1 MNMNKSILIGRV
13 ATDLQ
18 LNQGQNPYVKFTL
31 AVDRMKKGEADFIR
45 CTAFGKTA
53 ETLCRYSG
61 KGKRLGVEGHIQTGS
76 YSKQDGSKVYTTDVI
91 VDRTDIIDFLD
102 QPTVQTAQTVPPQYG
117 APAPPQ
123 YQQATFE
130 GFMEPDPL
138 KDEGIPFLD

>member
-1 MNMNKSILIGRV
+1 MNKSLLIGRV

-31 AVDRMKKGEADFIR
+31 AVDRMKKGEADFIH

-53 ETLCRYSG
+53 ETVCKYSG

-76 YSKQDGSKVYTTDVI
+76 YTKQDGSKVYTTDVI
-91 VDRTDIIDFLD
+91 VDRLDIIEFLE
-102 QPTVQTAQTVPPQYG
+102 QPTVQSAQTSNYEPAPQYG
-117 APAPPQ
+117 AAPPQ

-130 GFMEPDPL
+130 GFM
-138 KDEGIPFLD
+138 DEGIPFLD